1 MARRRDR
8 TAGARTGRRDGRA
21 RIAAWLGVLALL
33 VQALLP
39 AAAMAA
45 QSGAA
50 RGEQIVVCTLTGVK
64 TVTLGE
70 HDKTGKGFAGL
81 PCHDC
86 LAATIAALPAPEPAL
101 EPIAYT
107 LSVIEHAP
115 ERGWAPQLARAP
127 PRPPGQGP
135 PQA

>member
-1 MARRRDR
+1 MRRASDR
-8 TAGARTGRRDGRA
+8 TSRIGGRT

-45 QSGAA
+45 QARAAHGAP
-50 RGEQIVVCTLTGVK
+50 IVVCTLAGVK
-64 TVTLGE
+64 TVTLGD
-70 HDKTGKGFAGL
+70 HDKGGKGFAGL

-86 LAATIAALPAPEPAL
+86 LAATTAALPAPEPVI
-101 EPIAYT
+101 ERIAYA
-107 LSVIEHAP
+107 SVFIEHAP
-115 ERGWAPQLARAP
+115 ERSWAPKLARAP

-135 PQA
+135 PQS

>member
-1 MARRRDR
+1 M
-8 TAGARTGRRDGRA
+8 GRSGERV
-21 RIAAWLGVLALL
+21 RIVAWLGVLALL

-50 RGEQIVVCTLTGVK
+50 RGEQIVVCTLAGAR
-64 TVTLGE
+64 TVTLGD
-70 HDKTGKGFAGL
+70 HDKPSKGFAGL

-86 LAATIAALPAPEPAL
+86 LAATTAALATPEPVL
-101 EPIAYT
+101 EPIAYAVT
-107 LSVIEHAP
+107 VIEHAP
-115 ERGWAPQLARAP
+115 ERSWAPQLARAP

>member
-1 MARRRDR
+1 MGRVSD
-8 TAGARTGRRDGRA
+8 RTGRISGRA
-21 RIAAWLGVLALL
+21 HVAAWLGVLALL

-50 RGEQIVVCTLTGVK
+50 RGERIVVCTLAGAR

-70 HDKTGKGFAGL
+70 HDKGGRGFAGL

-86 LAATIAALPAPEPAL
+86 LAATTAALPSPEPVL
-101 EPIAYT
+101 ERITYAT
-107 LSVIEHAP
+107 AFVEHAP
-115 ERGWAPQLARAP
+115 ERSWAPQLARAP

-135 PQA
+135 PQS